1 MAAAVVASIPTTLI
15 LIAAQRH
22 IAAGATTGAVKD

>member
-15 LIAAQRH
+15 LVVAQRY